1 MLIGRARPRADVPKA
16 KHLASPLTT
25 WADRL
30 STVPRVL
37 AATGRIVRLALL
49 PLVNADPASDEW
61 IHEVKVDGFR
71 GSVDEARDIKVCLF
85 TAFDS

>member
-1 MLIGRARPRADVPKA
+1 MPKA

-30 STVPRVL
+30 STVPRVV
-37 AATGRIVRLALL
+37 AATGHIVRLALR
-49 PLVNADPASDEW
+49 PLVNADPASDERV
-61 IHEVKVDGFR
+61 HEVKVDRFR
-71 GSVDEARDIKVCLF
+71 GSVDEARHIKVRLF